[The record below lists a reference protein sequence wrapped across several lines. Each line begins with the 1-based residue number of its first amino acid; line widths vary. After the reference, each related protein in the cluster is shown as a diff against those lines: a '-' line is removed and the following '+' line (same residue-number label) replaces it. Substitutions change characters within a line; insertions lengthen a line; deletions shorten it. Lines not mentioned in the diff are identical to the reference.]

1 MLETKIIND
10 FWMNAICFVEEL
22 ELRLEGQ
29 GPEVGTTSK
38 NAQELMWELME

>member
-1 MLETKIIND
+1 
-10 FWMNAICFVEEL
+10 MNAICLVEEL

-38 NAQELMWELME
+38 NASELT

>member
-1 MLETKIIND
+1 MHVRNPKLLLM
-10 FWMNAICFVEEL
+10 FWMNAICLVEEL

-38 NAQELMWELME
+38 NV